1 MLVIMK
7 NALRERL
14 RRKELYIIVVIG
26 VLLFLL
32 CSSESA
38 TISISGE
45 PLTGFQNMFLVL
57 HTIINAIGCLLGVV
71 LSIRTIPNEYERRN
85 SHLIWVR
92 GISQQT
98 YHAGLALAN
107 MLSSIF
113 ATGILYIM
121 LIIFTLVKGDGQAV
135 WKLLVA
141 FLIVAINVGIT
152 SLLASALS
160 VVLPSAVTGTIGSL
174 LVIMGILHGVLD
186 LYRSMAGGM
195 AGTSLRILLKIIPD
209 LHGIQ
214 MQAQNFVMG
223 KTVDVHL
230 ILTGL
235 LMLYICSA
243 GIMIFKRKEA

>member
-1 MLVIMK
+1 
-7 NALRERL
+7 
-14 RRKELYIIVVIG
+14 
-26 VLLFLL
+26 
-32 CSSESA
+32 
-38 TISISGE
+38 
-45 PLTGFQNMFLVL
+45 
-57 HTIINAIGCLLGVV
+57 
-71 LSIRTIPNEYERRN
+71 
-85 SHLIWVR
+85 
-92 GISQQT
+92 
-98 YHAGLALAN
+98 
-107 MLSSIF
+107 
-113 ATGILYIM
+113 M

-223 KTVDVHL
+223 KTVDIHL

-243 GIMIFKRKEA
+243 GIMIFRRKEA